1 MIFNFSHTMGLKTL
15 ELKVADYMTPVP
27 ITVGQEFAFQDAIS
41 LMAEKGIGNLIV
53 KEDHN
58 VRGLFTE
65 REILQYIVYDK
76 KIPDILMKD
85 VVVRPFTRVSLDM
98 NLIDAAK
105 LMILEKARLLVF
117 DKKHLVGI
125 ITASD
130 IVRGFRRTGGNPK
143 LNKVMSKKIYKISYN
158 DTIMEACKLMH
169 KKRIGSVVVEKNRK
183 PFGIFTERD
192 LLVNVLNNEVKLK
205 GKVGGYCSSPLITT
219 KIGIAGGDAA
229 KMMATKK
236 IKRLVLT
243 KNGKIF
249 AIVTARDI
257 VDAFQWSFTGENN

>member
-1 MIFNFSHTMGLKTL
+1 MLTLKTI
-15 ELKVADYMTPVP
+15 ELKVADYMTPNPVTIGP
-27 ITVGQEFAFQDAIS
+27 KFAFPDAIS

-53 KEDHN
+53 KEGRN
-58 VRGLFTE
+58 IRGLFTE
-65 REILQYIVYDK
+65 REILQYIAYDK
-76 KIPDILMKD
+76 KIPDISMKD
-85 VVVRPFTRVSLDM
+85 VVVRPFTSISLDV

-105 LMILEKARLLVF
+105 IMISEKARLLIF

-130 IVRGFRRTGGNPK
+130 MVRGFRRTGGNPP
-143 LNKVMSKKIYKISYN
+143 LDDVMSKKIYKVSYN

-169 KKRIGSVVVEKNRK
+169 KKRIGSVIVEKNRT

-192 LLVNVLNNEVKLK
+192 LLVNVLNNEIDLK
-205 GKVGGYCSSPLITT
+205 GKVGGYSSSPLITT
-219 KIGIAGGDAA
+219 KVGIAGGDAA
-229 KMMATKK
+229 KMLAAKK

-243 KNGKIF
+243 KDGKIA

-257 VDAFQWSFTGENN
+257 VDAFQWSFSNENNEDVVDIT

>member
-1 MIFNFSHTMGLKTL
+1 MLVLKTI
-15 ELKVADYMTPVP
+15 ELKVADYMTPAP
-27 ITVGQEFAFQDAIS
+27 ITVGPEFAFQDAIS

-53 KEDHN
+53 KEDHK

-76 KIPDILMKD
+76 KIPDISIKD
-85 VVVRPFTRVSLDM
+85 VVVRPFTRISLGL

-105 LMILEKARLLVF
+105 IMISEKARLLVF
-117 DKKHLVGI
+117 DKKHLEGI
-125 ITASD
+125 LTASD
-130 IVRGFRRTGGNPK
+130 IVRGFRRTGGNPP
-143 LNKVMSKKIYKISYN
+143 LDKVMSKKIYKISYS
-158 DTIMEACKLMH
+158 DTIMDACKLMH
-169 KKRIGSVVVEKNRK
+169 KKRIGSVVVEKNK
-183 PFGIFTERD
+183 NPFGIFTERD

-205 GKVGGYCSSPLITT
+205 GKVGGYCTTPLITT
-219 KIGIAGGDAA
+219 KVGIAGGDAA
-229 KMMATKK
+229 KMMAANK

-243 KNGKIF
+243 KDNKIS

>member
-1 MIFNFSHTMGLKTL
+1 MVLKTL
-15 ELKVADYMTPVP
+15 DLRVADYMTPAP
-27 ITVGQEFAFQDAIS
+27 ITVEPEFTFQDAVSI
-41 LMAEKGIGNLIV
+41 MAEKGIGNLIV
-53 KEDHN
+53 KDDHN

-76 KIPDILMKD
+76 KIPDISMKD
-85 VVVRPFTRVSLDM
+85 VVVRPFTRISLDM

-105 LMILEKARLLVF
+105 IMISEKTRLLVF

-130 IVRGFRRTGGNPK
+130 IVRGFRRTGGNPS
-143 LNKVMSKKIYKISYN
+143 LDKVMSKKVYKIYYS

-169 KKRIGSVVVEKNRK
+169 KKRIGSVIVEKNKK

>member
-1 MIFNFSHTMGLKTL
+1 MIFNSSHTMVLKTL
-15 ELKVADYMTPVP
+15 ELRVADYMTPAP
-27 ITVGQEFAFQDAIS
+27 IIVGPEFAFQDAIS

-53 KEDHN
+53 KEDHS

-76 KIPDILMKD
+76 KIPDLSMKD

-105 LMILEKARLLVF
+105 IMILEKARLLVF

-130 IVRGFRRTGGNPK
+130 IVRGFRRTGGNPP
-143 LNKVMSKKIYKISYN
+143 LDKVMSKKIYKVSYS

-192 LLVNVLNNEVKLK
+192 LLVNVLNNEVKLN
-205 GKVGGYCSSPLITT
+205 GKVGGYCSSPLITN
-219 KIGIAGGDAA
+219 KFVFGGGYAQNFLE
-229 KMMATKK
+229 KKK

-243 KNGKIF
+243 KDGKIS
-249 AIVTARDI
+249 AIVTVRDI

>member
-1 MIFNFSHTMGLKTL
+1 MIFDFSHTMVLKTL
-15 ELKVADYMTPVP
+15 ELRVADYMTPAP
-27 ITVGQEFAFQDAIS
+27 ITVGPEFVFQDAIS

-76 KIPDILMKD
+76 KIPDLSMKD
-85 VVVRPFTRVSLDM
+85 VVVRPFTRISLDM

-105 LMILEKARLLVF
+105 IMILEKARLLVF

-130 IVRGFRRTGGNPK
+130 IVRGFRRTGGNPQ
-143 LNKVMSKKIYKISYN
+143 LDKVMSKKIYKVSYN

-169 KKRIGSVVVEKNRK
+169 KKRIGSVIVEKNRK

-192 LLVNVLNNEVKLK
+192 LLVNVLNNEVRLN

-229 KMMATKK
+229 KMMDAKK

-243 KNGKIF
+243 KDGKIF